1 MSAWD
6 VIVAGAGNA
15 GLSAAHAARER
26 GARVLVLE
34 KADPAWSGGNSAF
47 TAGAIRFAHGGL
59 EDVRELLDEEPLP
72 ATDLDPYPQ
81 EEFLADMRRVTLGRG
96 DEAMARIL
104 TGDSRDVVR
113 WLAGHGIRFRLMY
126 ERQSYEAGGCRRFW
140 GGLAVGTVDG
150 GTGLMEQH
158 RAAAARSGIEL
169 RHEVAVEDLVRDDN
183 GRVAGVV
190 ARTPDGACTRLAASA
205 VVLAAG
211 GFESNPRLR
220 AAHLGPNWDVAKV
233 RGTPSNTG
241 EVLEAALRHGAQAYG
256 HWSGCH
262 AIQWD
267 AGAPPTGDLEIT
279 NRFSRQSY
287 PVGIVVNRRGER
299 FLDEG
304 EDFRNYTYA
313 KFGAEVLRQPEGVA
327 AQVFDAKTIPLLR
340 RIDYEAPGATR
351 VDAGTLGELADGL
364 GIDRDGFER
373 TVAEFNAA
381 IADVPFDPAVKDGR
395 RTEGIAPPKSNW
407 ALAIDTP
414 PYVAFPI
421 TCGITFTFGGVRVDE
436 EAAVLDTAGR
446 RIPGLF
452 AAGELVGGLFFHNYP
467 GGSGLT
473 AGAVWGRRAGWA
485 AAQPRR

>member
-1 MSAWD
+1 
-6 VIVAGAGNA
+6 V
-15 GLSAAHAARER
+15 
-26 GARVLVLE
+26 
-34 KADPAWSGGNSAF
+34 
-47 TAGAIRFAHGGL
+47 
-59 EDVRELLDEEPLP
+59 
-72 ATDLDPYPQ
+72 
-81 EEFLADMRRVTLGRG
+81 
-96 DEAMARIL
+96 
-104 TGDSRDVVR
+104 
-113 WLAGHGIRFRLMY
+113 
-126 ERQSYEAGGCRRFW
+126 
-140 GGLAVGTVDG
+140 
-150 GTGLMEQH
+150 
-158 RAAAARSGIEL
+158 
-169 RHEVAVEDLVRDDN
+169 RHEVAVGDLLRDGD

-190 ARTPDGACTRLAASA
+190 ARAADGMRSELRAGA

-211 GFESNPRLR
+211 GFESDPRLR